1 MNKYEIRVTK
11 SNDKSFTP
19 LTGSACGETFDLAIE
34 HANFWEKDGHWID
47 PDCQIEILS
56 VTPIDYYPYTY
67 EDAFR
72 FAVENKIKVINA
84 IANHQ
89 RTADFDKLDLIK
101 VIVNESPAEYI
112 HLDTACRDALVD
124 IINEDICDDIIELI
138 MEFTEPYKDLTEE
151 EAGQIMSD
159 MEANGY
165 TLPIGFTPKDFV
177 ELYHE
182 CEPEDDEEGE
192 E

>member
-1 MNKYEIRVTK
+1 MKEFEIEIKNK
-11 SNDKSFTP
+11 N
-19 LTGSACGETFDLAIE
+19 TGILYHANAFGETISDAIPHTDYWNAE
-34 HANFWEKDGHWID
+34 GDKISTDYSIEKI
-47 PDCQIEILS
+47 IS
-56 VTPIDYYPYTY
+56 AKKIDYYPYTY

-72 FAVENKIKVINA
+72 FAVENKLKVINA
-84 IANHQ
+84 IASHQ
-89 RTADFDKLDLIK
+89 RTADFDRLDLIK

-124 IINEDICDDIIELI
+124 IINEDICDDITELI
-138 MEFTEPYKDLTEE
+138 MEFTEPYNDLTEE

-182 CEPEDDEEGE
+182 CEPEEEDD
-192 E
+192 